1 MEQKKKQYEPPE
13 IGRIIIIPEE
23 SLGGVVCKVF
33 DGDTSGPSPP
43 TSCGQGQCKALGS

>member
-23 SLGGVVCKVF
+23 SLTAAVCKVF
-33 DGDTSGPSPP
+33 AGDTSGPSPP
-43 TSCGQGQCKALGS
+43 TNCGQGQCKSVGS